1 MVAASLVHNSRV
13 FHIPVNLTANTGI
26 VLILIR
32 HMHYH
37 KSLVFFNY
45 IVSITKLILINKSN
59 AILNLKHYQTLINL
73 RFNSNKNTFV

>member
-37 KSLVFFNY
+37 KSLVFLNY
-45 IVSITKLILINKSN
+45 ISRHSVNYKID
-59 AILNLKHYQTLINL
+59 
-73 RFNSNKNTFV
+73 FN